1 MKYFLILLIFFP
13 FSVNAQK
20 MIALDRSLQ
29 QPLSIVDGI
38 SMDEATK
45 GAVAIYVKDVETIQA
60 SIQLLIKH
68 LVNRDRQESF
78 DLEMGNSK
86 CVVKIEKHGAVNNY
100 NIVLNTNTGDFK
112 TAFVL
117 VAHESEKKAVQ
128 RLTMFLDYLRNN
140 LAVISDFEKL

>member
-1 MKYFLILLIFFP
+1 MKYLSMLLIFLP
-13 FSVNAQK
+13 FFLNAQK
-20 MIALDRSLQ
+20 MIAFDRSLQ
-29 QPLSIVDGI
+29 RPLSIVDGI

-45 GAVAIYVKDVETIQA
+45 GAVAIYVKDVATIQA

-68 LVNRDRQESF
+68 LVNRDKQESF

-117 VAHESEKKAVQ
+117 VAHESEKKAVR

-140 LAVISDFEKL
+140 LAIIPDFEKL